1 MCLVNKFYLHYKDPL
16 KLKWAWYDAVNQ
28 MQTRTTL
35 RPVWIILEA
44 KFSSKYINRVWPV
57 QNIQNLDT
65 ELTERSH
72 SLKFD
77 TRTVHKQADIDTE
90 REGIGT
96 LGCGF
101 HGYLWVYTLVPFHQ
115 RIVILQSPPHA
126 FRQCGKWAL
135 AELWVRGGQ
144 WRRFGSTFRT
154 ATSTNVEMEEET
166 QKLVLLVEQ
175 KRKGRWL
182 RSPDQSPGE
191 ILYCTFLLGA
201 EGDGENRSPWLVLI
215 MLLNILLV
223 RTQKLLWRE
232 IIECGIF

>member
-16 KLKWAWYDAVNQ
+16 KLKWAWYDPVNQ
-28 MQTRTTL
+28 MQMRTTL
-35 RPVWIILEA
+35 RPVWITLEA
-44 KFSSKYINRVWPV
+44 KFSPKYINILNRVWPV
-57 QNIQNLDT
+57 QNIQNLNT

-135 AELWVRGGQ
+135 AELWVWGGQ

-175 KRKGRWL
+175 KRRGDGLEVQIKAL
-182 RSPDQSPGE
+182 VK
-191 ILYCTFLLGA
+191 YCTALSYWEQRETGKI
-201 EGDGENRSPWLVLI
+201 E
-215 MLLNILLV
+215 V
-223 RTQKLLWRE
+223 RD
-232 IIECGIF
+232 